1 MLKKLAKLSK
11 FLKSQG
17 LSLESRRLNNIII
30 RKMASENDGENNN
43 LIFLDLVR
51 EKKREEDKDIP
62 SQWIV
67 VLDDLDTWS
76 GDGYAVLLSENELDE
91 ASETGNL
98 KSVLTIDAMRQ
109 RSISVMDLI
118 EKAVE

>member
-30 RKMASENDGENNN
+30 RKMASENGGENNN
-43 LIFLDLVR
+43 LVFLDLVR
-51 EKKREEDKDIP
+51 EKKREEDKDTP
-62 SQWIV
+62 SHWIV

>member
-1 MLKKLAKLSK
+1 
-11 FLKSQG
+11 
-17 LSLESRRLNNIII
+17 
-30 RKMASENDGENNN
+30 MASENDGENNN

>member
-17 LSLESRRLNNIII
+17 LPLESKKLNNIII
-30 RKMASENDGENNN
+30 RKMASENDEESDN

-51 EKKREEDKDIP
+51 EKKKEEDKDIP